1 MSFRKN
7 IFLFVICFL
16 FFLHLSYAQTI
27 NIDSVKSV
35 VDKSLYYLI
44 TYQYTETKNNR
55 FAGEWKSTMGLT
67 LPFPLLGK
75 PKDYE
80 DQNCFTTAATHNCL
94 ASIYLTDRN
103 EYSFLYPTIN
113 RAYNATM
120 VFRDS
125 LTFNFWHWLPSNLS
139 KKNKDGIRPPVRR
152 PTTFNLKNR
161 YIKKAANVMDDAD
174 DTAEGFMA
182 LLLHNKIIYST
193 DTLALLPIVN
203 NYRDAD
209 RKNFHWYNHNRA
221 DKKNS
226 GAYLTWLGKEHRLWP
241 KSIVNTF
248 LQNCIFF
255 LPISEC
261 CPKAYKPYMPYGT
274 NDVDAIVN
282 ANILSFLWENSEIV
296 DSTNYKFAIAF
307 INRKIVR
314 EKFNSAAIY
323 YPNRYHLHYAVTKA
337 YKSGVIKLRPCVDSL
352 IVDLKNKQQP
362 DGSFE
367 SKKIINRKDK
377 IQSTAFA
384 LSALLNA
391 GNFNEYKTI
400 KMIESAIGYLLQN
413 KIDLGQECY
422 WTGGVFFSGG
432 TVVRKCLFFKS
443 DAYTTALI
451 SQCFATYLLLKK
463 TNEL

>member
-1 MSFRKN
+1 MFNKFFCSLL
-7 IFLFVICFL
+7 IGLFAFHAL
-16 FFLHLSYAQTI
+16 AQAQTV
-27 NIDSVKSV
+27 NTDSLKS
-35 VDKSLYYLI
+35 DLKKSL
-44 TYQYTETKNNR
+44 TYIINHQYTETKKNVC
-55 FAGEWKSTMGLT
+55 FKGEWQSTMGLS

-80 DQNCFTTAATHNCL
+80 DQNCFTTTAIHNCL
-94 ASIYLTDRN
+94 AKIYLSDRN
-103 EYSFLYPTIN
+103 QYAFLYPTIN
-113 RAYNATM
+113 RAYDATLL
-120 VFRDS
+120 FRDS
-125 LTFNFWHWLPSNLS
+125 VTFNFWHWLPSNLHR
-139 KKNKDGIRPPVRR
+139 KNKEGIRPLVRR

-193 DTLALLPIVN
+193 DTLALLPVVN

-282 ANILSFLWENSEIV
+282 ANILSFLGENNEIV
-296 DSTNYKFAIAF
+296 DSANYKFAIAF

-323 YPNRYHLHYAVTKA
+323 YPNRYHLHYAVAKA
-337 YKSGVIKLRPCVDSL
+337 YRAGVTPLQSCVDLL
-352 IVDLKNKQQP
+352 IADIKSTQQT
-362 DGSFE
+362 DGSFA
-367 SKKIINRKDK
+367 SKKIVNHQDK
-377 IQSTAFA
+377 IQSTAYA
-384 LSALLNA
+384 LYALLNV
-391 GNFNEYKTI
+391 GNFSEYNTVGI
-400 KMIESAIGYLLQN
+400 IDSAIYYLQQN
-413 KIDLGQECY
+413 KKVTGNEFH

-432 TVVRKCLFFKS
+432 TVIRKCLFFKS
-443 DAYTTALI
+443 DAYTTSLI
-451 SQCFATYLLLKK
+451 SQCFALYLELKNK
-463 TNEL
+463 NEL